1 MFFDSIAP
9 KKYSGNPINGQ
20 LLNIVFTLTQSRHAS
35 VKLKKRRIKKCYKMF
50 YMVAVWKYD
59 ISEMWLI
66 LLLNCLTE
74 PTFLN
79 TGTVYYGQFFL
90 SLRCPY

>member
-1 MFFDSIAP
+1 
-9 KKYSGNPINGQ
+9 
-20 LLNIVFTLTQSRHAS
+20 
-35 VKLKKRRIKKCYKMF
+35 MF

-59 ISEMWLI
+59 ISEMLLI